1 LPIHFAANRGS
12 RRDGQSGE
20 AEEGVVVSLLALEH
34 ATKRYTSGQRETLAL
49 HAASL
54 ELGVGECVAVYGLRR
69 SGRTTL
75 LRVAAGILPL
85 DEGVVRFD
93 GCDLADH
100 SEQALGIE
108 IGYCSPV
115 FDPTHGGSV
124 TDQVAVAL
132 LARGIGRTRA
142 GALARAALERA
153 GIRDCADVDPRDL
166 QADELVRAGIAR
178 ALVTAPKL
186 LLLDEP
192 TKGVDALQREAIL
205 ALLRTLANAGMAVLM
220 TVGEPVVGPDRVLAL
235 DGGRL
240 RGEVVPDGARVAAL
254 RPRRVEPVA

>member
-1 LPIHFAANRGS
+1 
-12 RRDGQSGE
+12 
-20 AEEGVVVSLLALEH
+20 VSVLTLEH

-49 HAASL
+49 HDASL
-54 ELGVGECVAVYGLRR
+54 ELNVGECVAVHGLRR

-85 DEGVVRFD
+85 DEGVVRF
-93 GCDLADH
+93 GGRDLSDRSAR
-100 SEQALGIE
+100 ALGIE

-124 TDQVAVAL
+124 TDQVAVPL
-132 LARGIGRTRA
+132 LARGVGRTRA
-142 GALARAALERA
+142 GVPARAALERVGA
-153 GIRDCADVDPRDL
+153 SDCAHVDPRDL

-192 TKGVDALQREAIL
+192 TKGVDALQRDSIFT
-205 ALLRTLANAGMAVLM
+205 LLRTLSKAGMAVLM
-220 TVGEPVVGPDRVLAL
+220 TVGEPVVGPDRMLTL
-235 DGGRL
+235 DAGRL
-240 RGEVVPDGARVAAL
+240 RASVMPDGAGIVAL